1 MVPGN
6 EDGLFRMGSTFGI
19 TMHGSRKSLFQ
30 ASVEEDGTRVLASTK
45 RMTHQI
51 RIATIIRPAFCRRQ
65 SDLEGEAAIPDLF
78 LEHREGHLPPVVNVG
93 DAGHQQFETVRLSV
107 RTLQV

>member
-6 EDGLFRMGSTFGI
+6 EDGLFRTGPCSV
-19 TMHGSRKSLFQ
+19 SRDMTQERVFFKLWYRKMEQ
-30 ASVEEDGTRVLASTK
+30 SVGKHERT
-45 RMTHQI
+45 THQI

>member
-1 MVPGN
+1 MATAFSAWAHVQCHDTWPKKERFSSSG
-6 EDGLFRMGSTFGI
+6 EGRWD
-19 TMHGSRKSLFQ
+19 
-30 ASVEEDGTRVLASTK
+30 RVSSK
-45 RMTHQI
+45 HERMTHQI